1 MRRALAG
8 LGVGLFVV
16 VLAWNALADKR
27 ATSSAATPTTCHV
40 RGHGLFVLPD
50 PRCTPGAVDARVAQ
64 ANIARTICKPGWTDT
79 VRPAESMTE
88 PIKRRLIRAYG
99 DYAGR
104 HLSRYEL
111 DHDIPL
117 ELGGDPGSATDT
129 RNLWPEVDYSS
140 VSPGSYDR
148 NPKDRLERILNLK
161 VCRRQMTLA
170 AARRLIASD
179 WVSAYRRYVR

>member
-1 MRRALAG
+1 MRRALAS

-16 VLAWNALADKR
+16 VLGWNALADKR
-27 ATSSAATPTTCHV
+27 ATSSAATPTTCHA

-50 PRCTPGAVDARVAQ
+50 PRCTPGAIDARVTQ
-64 ANIARTICKPGWTDT
+64 ANIAHTICKAGWTDT
-79 VRPAESMTE
+79 VRPPESVTE
-88 PIKRRLIRAYG
+88 PIKRALIRAYG

-117 ELGGDPGSATDT
+117 ELGGDPGSTADT

-140 VSPGSYDR
+140 VASGSYDR
-148 NPKDRLERILNLK
+148 NPKDRLEYALNRR
-161 VCRRQMTLA
+161 VCRGQMSLA
-170 AARRLIASD
+170 TARRLITSD
-179 WVSAYRRYVR
+179 WVSAYRSYVR